1 MFTLKYLRV
10 MDTIDMTTDQWRE
23 ALLQKIK
30 ELEDSYKALSA
41 RISAIE
47 IKNAADEVHREN
59 VETRLASIED
69 TLKWLVRLIIAAL
82 ILALIGFVVGGGLV
96 L

>member
-1 MFTLKYLRV
+1 

-23 ALLQKIK
+23 TLLQKIK
-30 ELEDSYKALSA
+30 ELEDNYKALST
-41 RISAIE
+41 RISTIE
-47 IKNAADEVHREN
+47 IKNAADEVHRIN

-69 TLKWLVRLIIAAL
+69 TLKWLVRLIIGAL
-82 ILALIGFVVGGGLV
+82 ILALIGFAIGGGLV